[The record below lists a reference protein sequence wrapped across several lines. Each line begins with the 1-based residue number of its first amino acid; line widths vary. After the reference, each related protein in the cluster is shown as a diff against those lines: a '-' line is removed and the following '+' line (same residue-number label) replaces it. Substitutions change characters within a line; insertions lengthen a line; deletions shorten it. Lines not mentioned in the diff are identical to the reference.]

1 VIVLDT
7 NVVSELM
14 KPFPNAKVI
23 RWVDHQADLAITAV
37 TAAELLYGVNR
48 LPMGERRLRL
58 TAAVADMLD
67 SEFAERVL
75 PFDLAASV
83 EHARIVVLREQAGRT
98 INMADAMIGAVALA
112 TDAAFLAARNV
123 KDFDEIGLSI
133 IDPWTAS

>member
-14 KPFPNAKVI
+14 KPFPNAGVV
-23 RWVDHQADLAITAV
+23 RWVDLQTDLAITAV

-48 LPMGERRLRL
+48 LPLGERRRRL

-67 SEFAERVL
+67 SEFADRVL

-83 EHARIVVLREQAGRT
+83 EYARIVVLREHAGRT
-98 INMADAMIGAVALA
+98 INMADAMIGAVVLA
-112 TDAAFLAARNV
+112 TDAAFLATRNV
-123 KDFDEIGLSI
+123 RDFEEIGLSV